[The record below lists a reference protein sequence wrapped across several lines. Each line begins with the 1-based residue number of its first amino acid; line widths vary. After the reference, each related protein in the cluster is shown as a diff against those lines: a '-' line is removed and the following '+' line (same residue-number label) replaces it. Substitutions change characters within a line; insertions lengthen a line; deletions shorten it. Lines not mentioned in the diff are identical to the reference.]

1 MIKKVILY
9 FTNQTKLWY
18 DKIKNKGMMVMRREN
33 KRGIFDA
40 KDLACY
46 IKDKYA
52 KYTQNTKEITPIKMQ
67 KALYFCFAYWAGFVN
82 KGKIDGQIDSNTN
95 NILFHNKFEAWAYG
109 PVVPSV
115 YFNEKTAQFFRTK
128 KQEEEAIARV
138 EVILDNNDILNE
150 TLNSIINDVFEISDF
165 KLVSL
170 SHMDL
175 SWQNHFNETASKHN
189 EEIPLEEIIN
199 EYTTKKFD

>member
-1 MIKKVILY
+1 MIRKVISY
-9 FTNQTKLWY
+9 FTNQAKLWY
-18 DKIKNKGMMVMRREN
+18 DKIENKGVRNMT
-33 KRGIFDA
+33 KKKKGIFEA

-46 IKDKYA
+46 IKDKYV
-52 KYTQNTKEITPIKMQ
+52 KFTKNTKEITPIKMQ

-82 KGKIDGQIDSNTN
+82 KGKIDGVVDNAMD
-95 NILFHNKFEAWAYG
+95 NILFDDKFEAWAYG

-138 EVILDNNDILNE
+138 EAILDSNDFLKE
-150 TLNSIINDVFEISDF
+150 TLNSIIDDVFGISDF

-175 SWQNHFNETASKHN
+175 AWQNHFNETASKHN
-189 EEIPLEEIIN
+189 EEIPQKEIID

>member
-1 MIKKVILY
+1 MLKKVIDY
-9 FTNQTKLWY
+9 FTNLWY
-18 DKIKNKGMMVMRREN
+18 SIFRIQKKFRGNGDMKKN
-33 KRGIFDA
+33 GIFDA

-52 KYTQNTKEITPIKMQ
+52 KFTKNTKEITPIKMQ

-82 KGKIDGQIDSNTN
+82 KGKIDGTIPNDTK
-95 NILFHNKFEAWAYG
+95 NILFDDKFEAWAYG

-128 KQEEEAIARV
+128 KQEEDAIGRV
-138 EVILDNNDILNE
+138 EVILNNNE
-150 TLNSIINDVFEISDF
+150 FLADTLNSIIDDVFEISDF

-189 EEIPLEEIIN
+189 ETIPQEEIIN

>member
-1 MIKKVILY
+1 MFKKVVEY
-9 FTNQTKLWY
+9 FTNLWY
-18 DKIKNKGMMVMRREN
+18 SIIKVEQVEGGSVM
-33 KRGIFDA
+33 KKKGIFDA

-52 KYTQNTKEITPIKMQ
+52 KFTKNTKEITPIKMQ

-82 KGKIDGQIDSNTN
+82 KGKIDGIIPSDTN
-95 NILFHNKFEAWAYG
+95 NILFDNKFEAWAYG

-115 YFNEKTAQFFRTK
+115 YFNEKKAQFFRTK
-128 KQEEEAIARV
+128 KQEEEAIGRV
-138 EVILDNNDILNE
+138 EVILNDNEFLAD
-150 TLNSIINDVFEISDF
+150 TLNSIIEDVFEISDF

-189 EEIPLEEIIN
+189 EVILPEEIIN
-199 EYTTKKFD
+199 EYTTKKFN